1 MPAVR
6 GKQRAALRE
15 AQRAPAHFWR
25 VDSDAPVARAAGEPP
40 QAKPAGG
47 MRSRATLGAVAI
59 GAFVIGILVAI
70 LGGLPAT
77 RQPTGGEWV
86 VQLGLLIAVTLML
99 VVRLR
104 RKG

>member
-1 MPAVR
+1 
-6 GKQRAALRE
+6 
-15 AQRAPAHFWR
+15 
-25 VDSDAPVARAAGEPP
+25 
-40 QAKPAGG
+40 

-59 GAFVIGILVAI
+59 GAFVVGLLVAI

-77 RQPTGGEWV
+77 RPPTGGEWV
-86 VQLGLLIAVTLML
+86 LQAALLVAVTVML